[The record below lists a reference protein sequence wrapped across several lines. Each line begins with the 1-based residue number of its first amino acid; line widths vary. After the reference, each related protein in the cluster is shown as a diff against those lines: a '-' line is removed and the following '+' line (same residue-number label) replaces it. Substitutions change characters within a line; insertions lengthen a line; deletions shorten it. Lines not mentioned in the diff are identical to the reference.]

1 MTSQP
6 PKVGQALA
14 DQRILFAQMLQ
25 GIARLGEVQKII
37 ALALVEAHI
46 EPATKVVISSNLAA
60 AINGLNRAS
69 HMIMH
74 ASVKAENGDD
84 THGRDHAR
92 QPH

>member
-1 MTSQP
+1 MTGQP
-6 PKVGQALA
+6 PKVGPTVA
-14 DQRILFAQMLQ
+14 DQRTLFAQMLQ
-25 GIARLGEVQKII
+25 GIAQLGEVQKII

-46 EPATKVVISSNLAA
+46 EPATKVLISSNLAA

-84 THGRDHAR
+84 THGPDHPR